1 MRYFIRLNNHL
12 ENICEIRNFNEMVR
26 GTTDRNLNV
35 YLSIVDS
42 AQMEELITKNSSFLE
57 DNSIET
63 IEIVNEEGLV
73 IFSTSAYHRI
83 SSFQTEFYPT
93 EDENIDANENGVLYR
108 LHFNN
113 QEEAEE

>member
-1 MRYFIRLNNHL
+1 MR
-12 ENICEIRNFNEMVR
+12 
-26 GTTDRNLNV
+26 D
-35 YLSIVDS
+35 
-42 AQMEELITKNSSFLE
+42 
-57 DNSIET
+57 
-63 IEIVNEEGLV
+63 
-73 IFSTSAYHRI
+73 TSAYHRI